1 MTNTTIAFGGNLG
14 DVEST
19 YKEAVKLLKKG
30 GFQVIQLSSLLANK
44 AVGCISG
51 TPDFKNGALTGKWD
65 GKAQELIA
73 LCQEIEL
80 KLGRPKDHKS
90 NMSRTI
96 DLDVILFGNE
106 IIITDSLTVP
116 HPRAQ
121 NRAFVLIPLN
131 QIAPDWVF
139 PDTKLTVSEALEKLN
154 KNTSNL
160 SLLH

>member
-1 MTNTTIAFGGNLG
+1 MTNTAIAFGGNLG

-19 YKEAVKLLKKG
+19 YKEAIKLLKEG
-30 GFQVIQLSSLLANK
+30 GFQVLTLSPLLANK
-44 AVGCISG
+44 AVGCILG
-51 TPDFKNGALTGKWD
+51 TPDFKNGAVIGKWD

-73 LCQEIEL
+73 LCQGIEL

-96 DLDVILFGNE
+96 DLDIILFGNE
-106 IIITDSLTVP
+106 IIKTDALTVP

-121 NRAFVLIPLN
+121 SRAFVLLPLN

-154 KNTSNL
+154 KNTSKKP
-160 SLLH
+160 LLH